1 MIMKRTILII
11 LLCILIALI
20 SVRIKN
26 DWLRYRFLKEEVN
39 KLILKNKHLT
49 EEQEKLQRL
58 KESGSQQ
65 EVLEEEVRVMMGL
78 QKAGEHVVL
87 VLPIDNQTSSSTTI
101 PATTTNQ
108 IQFFIV
114 ELSKFWYNLKTL
126 FKGY

>member
-39 KLILKNKHLT
+39 KLILKNEHLT

>member
-1 MIMKRTILII
+1 MKRTILII

-87 VLPIDNQTSSSTTI
+87 VLPINDQPSSSTTL

-108 IQFFIV
+108 IQSFIV
-114 ELSKFWYNLKTL
+114 ELSKFWYNLKAL
-126 FKGY
+126 FNRH

>member
-1 MIMKRTILII
+1 MKRTILII

-39 KLILKNKHLT
+39 KLILKNEHLT

-87 VLPIDNQTSSSTTI
+87 ILPIDNQASSSTTL

-108 IQFFIV
+108 IQSLIV

>member
-1 MIMKRTILII
+1 MKRTILII

-39 KLILKNKHLT
+39 KLILKNKRLT

-87 VLPIDNQTSSSTTI
+87 VLPINDQPSSSTTL

-108 IQFFIV
+108 IQSFIV